1 MATVAE
7 TGRAANRG
15 PSAAAENRAAI
26 IAAAREVF
34 AEGGYDAPLNSVAR
48 AAGVGQGSLY
58 RHFPHRT
65 DLALAVFDEN
75 VLEIEALG
83 ARPESTLGDVLNMVT
98 DQAIASQAFI
108 HIITE
113 SQDPRIQSQLGGRV
127 RKVLEAKLDG
137 AKATGDIRPDA
148 TADEIELAMLMV
160 TGAIA
165 STPAAQ
171 RREVAAQCWRLLGLG
186 DRGR

>member
-1 MATVAE
+1 MAAVVE
-7 TGRAANRG
+7 TGKPNRG

-26 IAAAREVF
+26 VAAARRVF
-34 AEGGYDAPLNSVAR
+34 AEGGYDAPLNAVAR
-48 AAGVGQGSLY
+48 EAGVGQGSLY
-58 RHFPHRT
+58 RHFPHRA

-75 VLEIEALG
+75 VVEIEQLA
-83 ARPESTLGDVLNMVT
+83 ARPDSTLGDVLAMIT

-113 SQDPRIQSQLGGRV
+113 SNDPRIETQLGGRV
-127 RKVLEAKLDG
+127 RGVLAPKLDAARAAG
-137 AKATGDIRPDA
+137 SIRPNA
-148 TADEIELAMLMV
+148 TVDEVELAILMV

-171 RREVAAQCWRLLGLG
+171 RREVAEQCWRLVGLG

>member
-26 IAAAREVF
+26 IAAARVVF

>member
-1 MATVAE
+1 MATVTE

-34 AEGGYDAPLNSVAR
+34 AEGGYDVPLNSVAR

-75 VLEIEALG
+75 VLEIEALA

-113 SQDPRIQSQLGGRV
+113 SQDPRIQTQLGGRV

-148 TADEIELAMLMV
+148 TADEIELSMLMV